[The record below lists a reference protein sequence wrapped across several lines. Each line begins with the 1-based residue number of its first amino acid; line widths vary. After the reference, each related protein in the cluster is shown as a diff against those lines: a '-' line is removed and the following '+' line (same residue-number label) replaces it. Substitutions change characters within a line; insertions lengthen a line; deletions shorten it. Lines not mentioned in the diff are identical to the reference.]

1 MRYFFLILFFLI
13 TFGANAEFLP
23 FTQDVPLMPDL
34 ILQEDYLSFDTPSG
48 QILNLT
54 AKTSLPCQQVLSFYT
69 QALPVLGWQEEK
81 TGIFTRNRDT
91 LSLSCTPKK
100 VTFEITFENPS

>member
-1 MRYFFLILFFLI
+1 MKRFSFTLCLLTILK
-13 TFGANAEFLP
+13 ANADFLP
-23 FTQDVPLMPDL
+23 FTQDIPLMTDL

-48 QILNLT
+48 QILNLS

-69 QALPVLGWQEEK
+69 QTLSALGWQEEK
-81 TGIFTRNRDT
+81 KGFFKRNEDT
-91 LSLSCTPKK
+91 LSLSCKAST